1 MAIVFALPERISP
14 IVINEIQKVPKL
26 LDIVHALIEKTKIIF
41 VLTGSSARKLKRG
54 GANLLAGRAFVYH
67 LFPLSS
73 VELNEPIDLVTE
85 LQFGQLPKILSFS
98 KQADKA
104 RFLMSYAS
112 TYLKEEIA
120 AEQIVKNLAPFRR
133 FFDTGVVRALA
144 RMLSVPL
151 VPKTSAYGQAFEHL
165 VIIETMRLASYFY
178 PEFRFSYIR
187 TKDDAEIDLVVERP
201 GKPLL
206 CIEIKSSAD
215 VTPKDLT
222 SFIALSKDIPHSEA
236 ICLCNERTAK
246 KYDSILVLPWQ
257 EGLRRYFMP
266 TQEIHINH

>member
-1 MAIVFALPERISP
+1 M
-14 IVINEIQKVPKL
+14 
-26 LDIVHALIEKTKIIF
+26 
-41 VLTGSSARKLKRG
+41 
-54 GANLLAGRAFVYH
+54 AGRAFVYH

-98 KQADKA
+98 KEADKA

-133 FFDTGVVRALA
+133 FLEVAAQCNTKIINYASIARDVGTTDVTVREYFSILEDTMIGFFLEPFHSSFRKRLSQKPKFYFFDTGIVRALA

-151 VPKTSAYGQAFEHL
+151 VPKTSAYGQAFLHL
-165 VIIETMRLASYFY
+165 VMIETMRLASYFY

-222 SFIALSKDIPHSEA
+222 SFIALSKDIPLSEA

-266 TQEIHINH
+266 T